1 MYDFIILSNLIILL
15 GNFIFNPCNFFMTL
29 ARDIMSKKV
38 VSIETTVS
46 ATEVA
51 KLMDRNNVSCVVL
64 TQNEKPY
71 GIITERDLLSKITAL
86 NKKPSDLSAKEIMS
100 SPVTLVHS
108 YAPVDEVAQQ
118 MLAHKIRRVVV
129 IDGEQPIG
137 IITVTDF
144 VKHLNAIL
152 TNSESYRKD
161 LYDNLFEEYDHWNY

>member
-1 MYDFIILSNLIILL
+1 
-15 GNFIFNPCNFFMTL
+15 MTL
-29 ARDIMSKKV
+29 ASDIMSKKV

-51 KLMDRNNVSCVVL
+51 KIMDRNNVSCVVL

-71 GIITERDLLSKITAL
+71 GIITEKDLLSKITAL

-100 SPVTLVHS
+100 TPVTLVSS

-118 MLAHKIRRVVV
+118 MLAQKIRRMVVV
-129 IDGEQPIG
+129 DGGQPVG

-144 VKHLNAIL
+144 VKHLNSIL
-152 TNSESYRKD
+152 ADSESYKKD
-161 LYDNLFEEYDHWNY
+161 LYDSLFDEYQHWSY